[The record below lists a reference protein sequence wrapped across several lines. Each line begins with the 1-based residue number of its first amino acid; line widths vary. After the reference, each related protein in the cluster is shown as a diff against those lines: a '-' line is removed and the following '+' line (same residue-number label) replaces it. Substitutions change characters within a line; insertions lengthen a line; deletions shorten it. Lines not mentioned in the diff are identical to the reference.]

1 VNTTTKEDKKARR
14 REVLQALIGVMVG
27 VFVAMTS
34 LTIVGTSL
42 PTMIKELHGSQTMY
56 TWVITASML
65 SSTIATIIAG
75 KLADQFHKKHL
86 LMAGFAL
93 FAFGSL
99 LSGFAWNTG
108 ALIGFRIVQGLGL
121 GLQMSLSQVVIAT
134 VTSPRERGQYNGYLG
149 AVIAF
154 ATVAG
159 PVFGGFIVDLMGWR
173 WCFWIGVPFTVIA
186 MIVVQLK
193 LKVPPAPKR
202 TPKVDYLGAAL
213 ITISVILFMLWMSE
227 ASKKASPA
235 TWQFWVPLVLAIVIG
250 VGFAFW
256 ERKAAE
262 PIIPYKVLNNRIT
275 KLAIA
280 VSIVLGISQNSVSI
294 FMGQYFQMG
303 RGYTPTHSGLAL
315 LPIAFGSLIA
325 STVSG
330 LIVSSHGKW
339 KPSVTIG
346 IGTMMVGTIIMMFC
360 DATTPYWYICLGLAL
375 IGIGQGASMQN
386 LVLAV
391 QNTVAYKDIGTSTA
405 VVTFS
410 RSMGGTIGLQIL
422 GAFFNRSLTRH
433 VTAGAHDLIRHGIDA
448 KQLTELSHIGDLSI
462 LSSGDEVAHM
472 VMNSYGNSIKVIF
485 ICIGIVSILAF
496 VGVLCMH
503 STVLRDSIDLDTSE
517 GNAGTAANAPSAGT
531 GSVRSGSAEPDRAA
545 SAGAVPGSAGS
556 DNAVS
561 DSAGSSGA
569 SVPLLRTADR
579 DDLHP
584 MDLGEIWDLGDNV
597 RLQRVYSPGTAPASV
612 APNDTTLNDTTP
624 NDTTPDNATSNSAA
638 ATDTAGEDTTD

>member
-1 VNTTTKEDKKARR
+1 
-14 REVLQALIGVMVG
+14 
-27 VFVAMTS
+27 
-34 LTIVGTSL
+34 
-42 PTMIKELHGSQTMY
+42 
-56 TWVITASML
+56 
-65 SSTIATIIAG
+65 
-75 KLADQFHKKHL
+75 
-86 LMAGFAL
+86 
-93 FAFGSL
+93 
-99 LSGFAWNTG
+99 
-108 ALIGFRIVQGLGL
+108 
-121 GLQMSLSQVVIAT
+121 
-134 VTSPRERGQYNGYLG
+134 
-149 AVIAF
+149 
-154 ATVAG
+154 
-159 PVFGGFIVDLMGWR
+159 
-173 WCFWIGVPFTVIA
+173 
-186 MIVVQLK
+186 
-193 LKVPPAPKR
+193 
-202 TPKVDYLGAAL
+202 
-213 ITISVILFMLWMSE
+213 
-227 ASKKASPA
+227 
-235 TWQFWVPLVLAIVIG
+235 
-250 VGFAFW
+250 
-256 ERKAAE
+256 
-262 PIIPYKVLNNRIT
+262 
-275 KLAIA
+275 
-280 VSIVLGISQNSVSI
+280 
-294 FMGQYFQMG
+294 
-303 RGYTPTHSGLAL
+303 
-315 LPIAFGSLIA
+315 
-325 STVSG
+325 
-330 LIVSSHGKW
+330 
-339 KPSVTIG
+339 
-346 IGTMMVGTIIMMFC
+346 MMVGTIIMMFC

-391 QNTVAYKDIGTSTA
+391 QNTVAYKDIGASTA

-517 GNAGTAANAPSAGT
+517 GNAGTAANAPSAG
-531 GSVRSGSAEPDRAA
+531 
-545 SAGAVPGSAGS
+545 S

-612 APNDTTLNDTTP
+612 APNDTTLNL
-624 NDTTPDNATSNSAA
+624 SLIHI
-638 ATDTAGEDTTD
+638 